1 MSKIKDRQQKVLDFM
16 KKEVAEKGYPPTVR
30 EICQALSIKSTSTV
44 HKDIEALMNE
54 GFIKKDPAKPRTLVL
69 LDTAYENDSSVATQQ
84 ESFNFKSKYEEFA
97 GEIIEIPLVGSIAAG
112 TPILADEMISDVFP
126 IPARYLGYG
135 SNFMLKVSGDSM
147 MNVGIYDGDL
157 ILVEEA
163 KTANNGEIVVAMI
176 NTFESEA
183 TVKTYYKEPDG
194 RIRLQPENDY
204 MMPMYFDK
212 VDIIGKIKGVFRF
225 F

>member
-84 ESFNFKSKYEEFA
+84 ESFNFRSKYEEFA